1 MSRHPFRHL
10 LLLLGA
16 LGLPP
21 TLTVAAGAQAA
32 SAQGNDPTQTQTCN
46 EPPALYAA
54 SGSFQPQV
62 TGKALKPGT
71 TRRTN
76 GTDVVLSPELDGWVL
91 FSADR
96 PFHFISGGGVVSGT
110 YGEILVR
117 GGDKRCKS
125 HLQVRPQSGCVSKLV
140 VRGFHHPLGTKLVAD
155 FRTDQGGM
163 VASRRASRSAGAG
176 STITFE
182 LMTPVCAGT
191 TSRWLLLNTSVKEV
205 EPLET
210 LVFVAPDDSASEPH
224 TFHVPVMA
232 P

>member
-1 MSRHPFRHL
+1 MQHRSTTSTLRATL
-10 LLLLGA
+10 AA
-16 LGLPP
+16 LSLAAPAWA
-21 TLTVAAGAQAA
+21 AAGDV
-32 SAQGNDPTQTQTCN
+32 DPSQTQVCN
-46 EPPALYAA
+46 EPPPLSAA
-54 SGSFQPQV
+54 AGGGVDAQV

-76 GTDVVLSPELDGWVL
+76 GTDLVLSPELDGWVL

-96 PFHFISGGGVVSGT
+96 PFSFIAGGGVVSGT

-117 GGDKRCKS
+117 GADKRCKS
-125 HLQVRPQSGCVSKLV
+125 HLQVRPANGCVSKLV
-140 VRGFHHPLGTKLVAD
+140 VQGYHHPLNMKLVAD
-155 FRTDQGGM
+155 YRTDQGGT

-182 LMTPVCAGT
+182 LKTPVCAGN

-205 EPLET
+205 EPLAT

-224 TFHVPVMA
+224 AFHVPVVT

>member
-1 MSRHPFRHL
+1 MSRHPLRSRVTL
-10 LLLLGA
+10 LAA
-16 LGLPP
+16 LGLSI
-21 TLTVAAGAQAA
+21 LLAA
-32 SAQGNDPTQTQTCN
+32 SAGARAADGQANDPVQTQTCN
-46 EPPALYAA
+46 EPPALSAV
-54 SGSFQPQV
+54 GGRFQAQV

-76 GTDVVLSPELDGWVL
+76 GTDLVLSPELDGWVL

-96 PFHFISGGGVVSGT
+96 PFSFIAGGGVVSGT

-117 GGDKRCKS
+117 GADKRCKS
-125 HLQVRPQSGCVSKLV
+125 HLQVRPQAGCVSKLV
-140 VRGFHHPLGTKLVAD
+140 LQGYHHPLNMKLVAD
-155 FRTDQGGM
+155 YRSDQGGT

-182 LMTPVCAGT
+182 LKTPVCAGG

-205 EPLET
+205 EPLAT
-210 LVFVAPDDSASEPH
+210 LVFVAPDDAASEPH
-224 TFHVPVMA
+224 PFHVPVVA